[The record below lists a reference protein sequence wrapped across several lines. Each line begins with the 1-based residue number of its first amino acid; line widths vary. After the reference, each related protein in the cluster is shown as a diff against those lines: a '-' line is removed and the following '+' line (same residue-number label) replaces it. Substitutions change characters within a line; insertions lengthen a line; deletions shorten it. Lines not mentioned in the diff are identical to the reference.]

1 MEKLSTKEGTITFWI
16 KERSVN
22 FSDSS
27 VVRLFSV
34 DPEGGSI
41 LMLKDADACLKAFFV
56 VLGKGRI
63 DLVFD
68 CSELDGNV
76 AHFIAFTWSIEE
88 LNLYVDGEKKVS
100 KEVKF

>member
-1 MEKLSTKEGTITFWI
+1 MEKLNIKEGTITFWI

-22 FSDSS
+22 FSDASI
-27 VVRLFSV
+27 VRLFSV

-41 LMLKDADACLKAFFV
+41 LMLKDADAYLKVFFV

-63 DLVFD
+63 DMLFN

-76 AHFIAFTWSIEE
+76 AHFIAFTWSTEE